1 MTNPMAPK
9 PKRSIT
15 TAAAIIGFVAGVIT
29 VIILVRLY
37 HVFT

>member
-1 MTNPMAPK
+1 MTNPMEPR

-15 TAAAIIGFVAGVIT
+15 TAAAVIGFVAGVIT

-37 HVFT
+37 KLLT